1 MSASTAD
8 RSLTTQTVA
17 TIPYGVA
24 DNKIIYKDTCVCTD
38 SSGWLNLAADTS
50 GFVYAG
56 LSAAHADNTIVG
68 HTAGGIT
75 CDVTPPANSP
85 ESRYIVQDFTSP
97 AQTAVGALAYF
108 TDDHTVAVS
117 SSNSVKMGIIVQII
131 ATGTSGKVLVDT
143 MRIAA

>member
-8 RSLTTQTVA
+8 RALTTIVVA

-24 DNKIIYKDTCVCTD
+24 DNVIIYKDTCVCTD
-38 SSGWLNLAADTS
+38 SSGWLHIAADTA
-50 GFVYAG
+50 GYIYAG
-56 LSAAHADNTIVG
+56 LSAQHADNTVTG

-75 CDVTPPANSP
+75 CDVTPPNNTP
-85 ESRYIVQDFTSP
+85 ESRYIVQDYTSP

-117 SSNSVKMGIIVQII
+117 SSNSIKMGIIVQII

-143 MRIAA
+143 ARIAA